1 MYPSPPHLIPFTYHI
16 QSILKKNKPTWTQR
30 KASRGRDTHIEC
42 HTLISECEKIQ
53 KMYPSPPHLIPFT
66 YHIQSILKKNKQKK
80 SSLTPYLIPFTY
92 HIQSILKKKKT
103 NLDPKKAS
111 RGRDTHIECLT
122 LISECEKIQ
131 KMYPSPPHLIPF
143 TYHIQSILKKKKPTW
158 TQRKASRGRDTHI
171 ECHTLISECE
181 KIQKMY
187 PSPPT

>member
-1 MYPSPPHLIPFTYHI
+1 MIPFPYYTQSILKKKKQRKSSLPPHLIPFTYHI

-42 HTLISECEKIQ
+42 H
-53 KMYPSPPHLIPFT
+53 
-66 YHIQSILKKNKQKK
+66 
-80 SSLTPYLIPFTY
+80 
-92 HIQSILKKKKT
+92 
-103 NLDPKKAS
+103 
-111 RGRDTHIECLT
+111 T